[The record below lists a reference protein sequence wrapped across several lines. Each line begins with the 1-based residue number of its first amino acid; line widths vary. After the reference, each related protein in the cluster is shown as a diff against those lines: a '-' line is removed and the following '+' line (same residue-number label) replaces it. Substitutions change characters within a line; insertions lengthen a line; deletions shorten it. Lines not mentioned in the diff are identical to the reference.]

1 MADVAIND
9 LPVAT
14 NVQAADLMVLW
25 QQVTGTAR
33 SISGQS
39 FTNWLTAYADGHGGI
54 QSIAKTS
61 SSGTDPVVDIYTITY
76 ADTTTDNFSVTNGL
90 KGDTGAQTYV
100 WIAYAANQPVSDAD
114 ISSIP
119 DKWIGIYAGLQST
132 FANLHY
138 TDFDWY
144 EIKGAKGDTGTPITA
159 VTRTAGDGSPG
170 TTDTY
175 TVYADEDAVG
185 TFTVYQGLNGT
196 GSVSTVN
203 NQSPDASGNVQLI
216 PANIGA
222 PVIPLHITSTLT
234 TLPTTLSNSN
244 ITADMRVVECVF
256 GTPSAITSDVSWTTS
271 AGEIVLG
278 GSISGSTTVDIILIE
293 TT

>member
-14 NVQAADLMVLW
+14 NVQPADLMVLW
-25 QQVTGTAR
+25 QQATGTAR

-61 SSGTDPVVDIYTITY
+61 SSGTDPVVDTYTITLS
-76 ADTTTDNFSVTNGL
+76 DTTTATFTVTNGL
-90 KGDTGAQTYV
+90 KGDTGDQTYV
-100 WIAYAANQPVSDAD
+100 WVAYSTAEPTSDAD
-114 ISSIP
+114 ISTIP
-119 DKWIGIYAGLQST
+119 DAWMGIYAGLEST

-138 TDFDWY
+138 TDFSWY
-144 EIKGAKGDTGTPITA
+144 QIKGAKGDTGTPITA

-203 NQSPDASGNVQLI
+203 NQSPDANGNVQLV

-234 TLPTTLSNSN
+234 TLPTTLSNAN
-244 ITADMRVVECVF
+244 ITADMRVIECTF
-256 GTPSAITSDVSWTTS
+256 GTPSAIQSDVSWTTS
-271 AGEIVLG
+271 AGNIVLSG
-278 GSISGSTTVDIILIE
+278 TMSGSTTVDIILIE

>member
-9 LPVAT
+9 LPAAT
-14 NVQAADLMVLW
+14 NVQAADLLVLW
-25 QQVTGTAR
+25 QQA
-33 SISGQS
+33 SNSAKNISGQS
-39 FTNWLTAYADGHGGI
+39 FTNWLVGYADGHGGI

-61 SSGTDPVVDIYTITY
+61 STGTNPVVDTYTITLS
-76 ADTTTDNFSVTNGL
+76 DTTTSTFTVTNGL
-90 KGDTGAQTYV
+90 KGDTGDQTYV
-100 WIAYAANQPVSDAD
+100 WVAYSTAEPTSDAD
-114 ISSIP
+114 ISTIP
-119 DKWIGIYAGLQST
+119 DAWMGIYAGLEST

-138 TDFDWY
+138 TDFAWY
-144 EIKGAKGDTGTPITA
+144 QIKGAKGDTGTPITA

-185 TFTVYQGLNGT
+185 TFTVYQGMNGT

-203 NQSPDASGNVQLI
+203 NQSPDANGNVQLV

-234 TLPTTLSNSN
+234 TLPTTLSNAN
-244 ITADMRVVECVF
+244 ITADMRVVECTF
-256 GTPSAITSDVSWTTS
+256 GTPSAIRSDVSWTTS
-271 AGEIVLG
+271 AGNIVLSG
-278 GSISGSTTVDIILIE
+278 TMSGSTTVDLILIE

>member
-9 LPVAT
+9 LPAAT
-14 NVQAADLMVLW
+14 NVQAADLLVLW
-25 QQVTGTAR
+25 QQASNAAR
-33 SISGQS
+33 NISGQS
-39 FTNWLTAYADGHGGI
+39 FTNWLVAYADGHGGI

-61 SSGTDPVVDIYTITY
+61 STGTNPVVDTYTITLS
-76 ADTTTDNFSVTNGL
+76 DTTTSTFTVTNGL
-90 KGDTGAQTYV
+90 KGDTGDQTYV
-100 WIAYAANQPVSDAD
+100 WVAYSTNEPTSDAD
-114 ISSIP
+114 ISQIP
-119 DKWIGIYAGLQST
+119 DAWMGIYAGLEST

-138 TDFDWY
+138 TDFAWY
-144 EIKGAKGDTGTPITA
+144 QIKGAQGDTGQGITS
-159 VTRTAGDGSPG
+159 VTRTSGSGSPG

-175 TVYADEDAVG
+175 TMYAGEDEVG
-185 TFTVYQGLNGT
+185 TFLVYNGQDGT
-196 GSVSTVN
+196 GAVSTVN
-203 NQSPDASGNVQLI
+203 GVPPTLGNVQLV
-216 PANIGA
+216 PADLGA
-222 PVIPLHITSTLT
+222 PVIPIHLTATLT
-234 TLPTTLSNSN
+234 SLPATLSNAN